1 MWNFQRKS
9 SLRRGKNENMRL
21 FGRGS
26 AASCLGVAMAFAGT
40 SSYAQWWKDPFST
53 EQKTAPAPDKRWEPM
68 APLPVITPPASAE
81 SLTSDQPLTLPE
93 LTEFA
98 LRNNPRTRQAWF
110 AARAAAASLGV
121 ALGDDLPTVAGGYS
135 VAHTRPVSATSGTNA
150 PWLNRWGPQISINYV
165 LYDFGGGDA
174 KVEAAEYRLLAANL
188 AQNRVLQEVIFQVEQ
203 AYYQLIGVEALV
215 RVNEQ
220 SLKNIETALDAA
232 RRRRES
238 GMATVADVYRTETQV
253 AQAQLTLTRSR
264 GEFEKA
270 RGQLSTVV
278 GLPISSSVRV
288 QTLTAPPQTT
298 QAVAAINDYL
308 ERVKLIRP
316 DLVAAEGQARAAR
329 ASATAASKAGLPSI
343 EINGLS
349 QYNNWA
355 HQGYLGDPDRPGTRA
370 HNLTLNIRIPIFSG
384 FKDTYAVR
392 QAEALAQQAEAAR
405 DSLYRQTQLE
415 VWQSYYDLQTV
426 TGSIKSTE
434 ALVRS
439 AEQTAQATLAR
450 YQSGFGSILD
460 LITAQQDEASARTQ
474 RIQTFLDWYTV
485 LARLHFSVGASDLI
499 ATKAETKQ

>member
-1 MWNFQRKS
+1 
-9 SLRRGKNENMRL
+9 MRH
-21 FGRGS
+21 FGGWG
-26 AASCLGVAMAFAGT
+26 AASCLGVALAVTGT
-40 SSYAQWWKDPFST
+40 NSYAQWWKDPF
-53 EQKTAPAPDKRWEPM
+53 KTDERVAPSPDKRWVPT
-68 APLPVITPPASAE
+68 APLPSVTVAGSAASLPADKA
-81 SLTSDQPLTLPE
+81 LTLPE

-98 LRNNPRTRQAWF
+98 LRNNPRTRQSWF
-110 AARAAAASLGV
+110 AARAAAANLGV
-121 ALGDDLPTVAGGYS
+121 VLGDDFPTVTGGYS
-135 VAHTRPVSATSGTNA
+135 VARTRPISGTN
-150 PWLNRWGPQISINYV
+150 PTNSVIWLNRWGPQISFNYV
-165 LYDFGGGDA
+165 IYDFGGGDA
-174 KVEAAEYRLLAANL
+174 KVDAAEYRLLAANL

-203 AYYQLIGVEALV
+203 AYYQLNGVEALV

-238 GMATVADVYRTETQV
+238 GLATVADVYRTETQV

-298 QAVAAINDYL
+298 QAVSAINDYL

-316 DLVAAEGQARAAR
+316 DLVASEAQARAAR
-329 ASATAASKAGLPSI
+329 ASAVAASKAGLPSI
-343 EINGLS
+343 EISGNS
-349 QYNNWA
+349 QFSNWA
-355 HQGYLGDPDRPGTRA
+355 KTGYLSEPDRPGTHA

-384 FKDTYAVR
+384 FKDTYQVR

-426 TGSIKSTE
+426 IGSIKSTE

-474 RIQTFLDWYTV
+474 RIQSYLDWYTV
-485 LARLHFSVGASDLI
+485 LARLHLSVGASDLI